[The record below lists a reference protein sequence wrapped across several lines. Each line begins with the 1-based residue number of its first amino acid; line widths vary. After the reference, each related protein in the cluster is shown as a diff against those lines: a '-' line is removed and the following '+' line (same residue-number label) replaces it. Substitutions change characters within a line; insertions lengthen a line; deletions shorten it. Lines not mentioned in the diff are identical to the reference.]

1 MLTVDDYG
9 RIRRAHRDGMS
20 IRAIARTFHHSR
32 RKIREV
38 LAQPEPR
45 PYARTKDPPA
55 PKLGPF
61 HAVIDEILA
70 ADEKAPRKQRHT
82 RAQIYRRLW
91 GEHGYRGGYDA
102 VRRYVGKRRRRQRE
116 TFIPL
121 AHDPGQ
127 RLECDFGHIYVD
139 LTGDGSQFANG
150 RRPTDEDARV
160 GRRQVPVFLATWAYS
175 YCPFAI
181 AMPTERTEAILTG
194 MVEALEFFDCVPREV
209 WWDNPKPVVTTIFK
223 GRSRKPN
230 ERYAA
235 LASHYAFEPLYCMPA
250 RGNEKPHAEN
260 RVFDL
265 QRRWAT
271 PVPRVP
277 NLTELN
283 AYLRQCCL
291 KDRERTVG
299 QHTETIGQRFE
310 QDRAAALSL
319 PQRRFD
325 PCIHQPAV
333 VDKYQTVRFDCNR
346 YSVPRAWAF
355 QTVTVKGYVD
365 RIEIVADGHVV
376 ARHDRSYEHGQQIL
390 DPIHYL
396 VTLGRRPAAL
406 DHSNVYRQWRLP
418 TAFNELRR
426 GLEQRHG
433 ASAGARQY
441 IRVLQLLAEHPVC
454 RVQRAVERCKDPED
468 LHADQIIHHAQR
480 LAEQE
485 ARRPMCPH
493 EPEPAHS
500 SKSSSPLDPSHPPD
514 LAPAFY
520 QVQVPLPDLSCFDQ
534 FLSKGEL
541 AHA

>member
-20 IRAIARTFHHSR
+20 VRSIARTFHHSR

-38 LAQPEPR
+38 LLQPEPR
-45 PYARTKDPPA
+45 PYTRTQGPPA

-61 HAVIDEILA
+61 HAIIDEILA
-70 ADEKAPRKQRHT
+70 ADEKEPRKQRHT
-82 RAQIYRRLW
+82 RAQIFRRLW
-91 GEHGYRGGYDA
+91 SEHGYRGGYDA
-102 VRRYVGKRRRRQRE
+102 VRRYVGKHQRRQRE

-139 LTGDGSQFANG
+139 F
-150 RRPTDEDARV
+150 PE
-160 GRRQVPVFLATWAYS
+160 GRRQVPVLLATWAYS

-181 AMPTERTEAILTG
+181 ATPTERTEAILTG
-194 MVEALEFFDCVPREV
+194 MVEAFEFFDCVPREV

-223 GRSRKPN
+223 GRRRKPN

-250 RGNEKPHAEN
+250 RGNEKPHVEN

-271 PVPRVP
+271 PVPQVKDIA
-277 NLTELN
+277 ELN

-299 QHTETIGQRFE
+299 QLVETIGQRFE
-310 QDRAAALSL
+310 QERAVAWPL
-319 PQRRFD
+319 PPRRFD
-325 PCIHQPAV
+325 PCIHRPAV
-333 VDKYQTVRFDCNR
+333 VDKYQTARFDYNR
-346 YSVPRAWAF
+346 YSVPRPWAF

-365 RIEIVADGHVV
+365 HVEVIANGHVV
-376 ARHDRSYEHGQQIL
+376 ARHDRSYERGQQIL

-418 TAFNELRR
+418 TAFGDLRR

-433 ASAGARQY
+433 PSAGARQY
-441 IRVLQLLAEHPVC
+441 VRVLQLLAEHPVA
-454 RVQRAVERCKDPED
+454 RVQRAVGRCRKPED
-468 LHADQIIHHAQR
+468 LHADRIVQHVQR

-485 ARRPMCPH
+485 AQRPAGLHDPDS
-493 EPEPAHS
+493 AHS
-500 SKSSSPLDPSHPPD
+500 SASSGLPDPSNPSN
-514 LAPAFY
+514 LASTLR
-520 QVQVPLPDLSCFDQ
+520 QVQVPLPDLSRFDQ
-534 FLSKGEL
+534 FLSNGEL
-541 AHA
+541 AHV